1 MKSREGRI
9 FILISSLALTIGSVF
24 AASTSISI
32 PNIEFGS
39 GSAQRSDCLTDGV
52 VDYVTSM
59 SGQLTELTISG
70 IGNECAGKW
79 VRISL
84 FTSSDGS
91 GLPVEQVVWQI
102 PAASSPPVASYTV
115 RANGNTTGVVSGVV
129 WPASEAGVDGL
140 RSGVAA
146 VSVSTINS
154 FLLDSSDSALSDE
167 Y

>member
-1 MKSREGRI
+1 MKSREGRT
-9 FILISSLALTIGSVF
+9 FILFSSLALTIGSVF

-32 PNIEFGS
+32 PDIEFGS
-39 GSAQRSDCLTDGV
+39 GSAPRSDCLSDGI

-59 SGQLTELTISG
+59 SGRLTELTISG
-70 IGNECAGKW
+70 IGSECTGKW

-91 GLPVEQVVWQI
+91 GLPVEQVVWQL

-115 RANGNTTGVVSGVV
+115 RANGTTTGVIAGVV
-129 WPASEAGVDGL
+129 WPSSET
-140 RSGVAA
+140 GVAGLLSGA
-146 VSVSTINS
+146 ATVSVSTINS
-154 FLLDSSDSALSDE
+154 FLLDSSDSALSDG

>member
-1 MKSREGRI
+1 MKSREGRT
-9 FILISSLALTIGSVF
+9 FILFSSLALTIGSVF

-32 PNIEFGS
+32 PDIEFGS
-39 GSAQRSDCLTDGV
+39 GSAPRSDCLSDGI

-59 SGQLTELTISG
+59 SGRLTELTISG
-70 IGNECAGKW
+70 IGSECAGKW

-115 RANGNTTGVVSGVV
+115 RANGTTTGVIAGVV
-129 WPASEAGVDGL
+129 WPSSETGTAGL
-140 RSGVAA
+140 LSGAA
-146 VSVSTINS
+146 TVSVSTINS
-154 FLLDSSDSALSDE
+154 FLLDSSDSALSDG